1 MRGPILFLP
10 LLVVFANGQSLRSN
24 EGKWQDSFD
33 LETVFH
39 EERSLAE
46 LEALD
51 VERLLKANGI
61 ASQAYPN
68 SLMLL
73 STPYPL

>member
-10 LLVVFANGQSLRSN
+10 LLVGFANGQSLRSN
-24 EGKWQDSFD
+24 EGKWQDSLD

-39 EERSLAE
+39 EGRSLAE